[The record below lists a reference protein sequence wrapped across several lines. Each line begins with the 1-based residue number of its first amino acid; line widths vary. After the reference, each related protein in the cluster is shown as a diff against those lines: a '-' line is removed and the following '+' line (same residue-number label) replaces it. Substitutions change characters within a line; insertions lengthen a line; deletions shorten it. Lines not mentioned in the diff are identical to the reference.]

1 MYLKINGW
9 LCIVFVTGCS
19 KIYIFGEMEG
29 WYCVMNMWLNM
40 LTTTGLGAI
49 IGGYTN
55 HLAIKMLFRPHRP
68 IYIGKFRVPFTPGLI
83 PKRRDELAVQLGKMV
98 VDHLLTP
105 EGIGKKL
112 TDENFQKELIQWGQ
126 VEIDKILVNEQSLRE
141 VLEKWGLEH
150 VEGKTI
156 QKIESM
162 IVEKIDTFLSQYY
175 TYTWEQALP
184 SSVHE
189 KVEQMIPNVAS
200 FILERGKSFFESEE
214 GKERLAKMIDD
225 FFASRG
231 TLLNLVGMF
240 LGNVS
245 LVDRL
250 QPEVIKFL
258 GQEGT
263 KQLLSDVLQ
272 KEWEKLK
279 GREVKELDSFIE
291 KETIVKSILSTVKI
305 EETVRGFFNQSVQK
319 VCEPVR
325 EKVVQTMIP
334 SLVKKGLAWGTNN
347 TEQIL
352 KNLHLAEIVQQEV
365 STFSTERLEDLVLSI
380 TKSEL
385 KMITYLGAL
394 LGGTIGLIQG
404 IVLLFLM

>member
-1 MYLKINGW
+1 MI
-9 LCIVFVTGCS
+9 
-19 KIYIFGEMEG
+19 
-29 WYCVMNMWLNM
+29 VMNIWLNM
-40 LTTTGLGAI
+40 LITTGLGAI

-68 IYIGKFRVPFTPGLI
+68 IYIGKFQVPFTPGLI

-112 TDENFQKELIQWGQ
+112 TNKEFQTSLIRWTQ
-126 VEIDKILVNEQSLRE
+126 VEVDKVITNEQSLRDM
-141 VLEKWGLEH
+141 LEKWNLEH
-150 VEGKTI
+150 VEEEAIG
-156 QKIESM
+156 KIEHV
-162 IVEKIDTFLSQYY
+162 ITEKIHAFLAEYY

-184 SSVHE
+184 HSVHE
-189 KVEQMIPNVAS
+189 KVENAIPNVAS
-200 FILERGKSFFESEE
+200 FILKRGISFLESEE
-214 GKERLAKMIDD
+214 GKERLSKMIDD

-231 TLLNLVGMF
+231 TMLNLVGMF

-245 LVDRL
+245 LVDRV

-258 GQEGT
+258 GQDGT
-263 KQLLSDVLQ
+263 ERLLTDVLQ

-279 GREVKELDSFIE
+279 GRDVKELEMFVE
-291 KETIVKSILSTVKI
+291 KEMIVNSILSAVKV
-305 EETVRGFFNQSVQK
+305 EETVSRFLNQSVQQ

-325 EKVVQTMIP
+325 ETIVEKVVP
-334 SLVKKGLAWGTNN
+334 SVVEKGLKWGTENVGS
-347 TEQIL
+347 IL
-352 KNLHLAEIVQQEV
+352 GNLQLAEIVQQEV

-380 TKSEL
+380 TKNEL

-394 LGGTIGLIQG
+394 LGGTIGFIQG
-404 IVLLFLM
+404 LLLLFLK

>member
-1 MYLKINGW
+1 MI
-9 LCIVFVTGCS
+9 
-19 KIYIFGEMEG
+19 M
-29 WYCVMNMWLNM
+29 MNIWLNM
-40 LTTTGLGAI
+40 LITTGLGAI

-68 IYIGKFRVPFTPGLI
+68 IYIGKFQVPFTPGLI

-112 TDENFQKELIQWGQ
+112 TNKDFQTSLIRWTQ
-126 VEIDKILVNEQSLRE
+126 VEVDKVITNEQSLRDM
-141 VLEKWGLEH
+141 LEKWNLEH
-150 VEGKTI
+150 VEEEAIG
-156 QKIESM
+156 KIEHV
-162 IVEKIDTFLSQYY
+162 ITEKIHAFLAEYY

-184 SSVHE
+184 HSIHE
-189 KVEQMIPNVAS
+189 KVENAIPNVAS
-200 FILERGKSFFESEE
+200 FILKRGISFLESEE
-214 GKERLAKMIDD
+214 GKERLSKMIDD

-245 LVDRL
+245 LVDRV

-258 GQEGT
+258 GQDGT
-263 KQLLSDVLQ
+263 ERLLTDVLQ

-279 GREVKELDSFIE
+279 GRDVKELETFVE
-291 KETIVKSILSTVKI
+291 KEMIVNSILSAVKV
-305 EETVRGFFNQSVQK
+305 EETVSRFLNQSVQQ

-325 EKVVQTMIP
+325 ETIVEKVVP
-334 SLVKKGLAWGTNN
+334 SAVEKGLKWGTENVGS
-347 TEQIL
+347 IL
-352 KNLHLAEIVQQEV
+352 GNLQLAEIVQQEV

-380 TKSEL
+380 TKNEL

-394 LGGTIGLIQG
+394 LGGTIGFIQG
-404 IVLLFLM
+404 LLLLFLK

>member
-1 MYLKINGW
+1 MI
-9 LCIVFVTGCS
+9 
-19 KIYIFGEMEG
+19 
-29 WYCVMNMWLNM
+29 VMNIWLNM
-40 LTTTGLGAI
+40 LITTGLGAI

-68 IYIGKFRVPFTPGLI
+68 IYIGKFQVPFTPGLI

-112 TDENFQKELIQWGQ
+112 TNKEFQTSLIRWTQ
-126 VEIDKILVNEQSLRE
+126 VEVDKVITNEQSLRDM
-141 VLEKWGLEH
+141 LEKWNLEH
-150 VEGKTI
+150 VEEEAT
-156 QKIESM
+156 QKIEHV
-162 IVEKIDTFLSQYY
+162 ITEKIHAFLAEYY

-184 SSVHE
+184 HSVHE
-189 KVEQMIPNVAS
+189 KVENAIPNVSA
-200 FILERGKSFFESEE
+200 FILDRGIRFFESEE
-214 GKERLAKMIDD
+214 GKGRLSKMIDD

-245 LVDRL
+245 LVDRV

-258 GQEGT
+258 GQDGT
-263 KQLLSDVLQ
+263 KKLLTDVLQ

-279 GREVKELDSFIE
+279 GRDVKELETFVE
-291 KETIVKSILSTVKI
+291 KEMIVKSILSAVKV
-305 EETVRGFFNQSVQK
+305 EETVSKFLNQSVQQ

-325 EKVVQTMIP
+325 ETIIEKIVP
-334 SLVKKGLAWGTNN
+334 SAVTKGLKWGTENV
-347 TEQIL
+347 ESIL
-352 KNLHLAEIVQQEV
+352 NNLHLAEIVQQEV

-380 TKSEL
+380 TKNEL

-394 LGGTIGLIQG
+394 LGGMIGLVQG
-404 IVLLFLM
+404 VLLLFLR

>member
-1 MYLKINGW
+1 
-9 LCIVFVTGCS
+9 
-19 KIYIFGEMEG
+19 
-29 WYCVMNMWLNM
+29 MNIWLNM
-40 LTTTGLGAI
+40 LTTTGLGAV

-68 IYIGKFRVPFTPGLI
+68 IYIGKFQVPFTPGLI

-112 TDENFQKELIQWGQ
+112 ANKEFQQELIRWAQ
-126 VEIDKILVNEQSLRE
+126 VEVDKVITNEQSLRD
-141 VLEKWGLEH
+141 VLEKWNLTH
-150 VEGKTI
+150 VEKEAT
-156 QKIESM
+156 QKIESV
-162 IVEKIDTFLSQYY
+162 IAEKIHAFLAEYY

-189 KVEQMIPNVAS
+189 KVEEAIPNVAS

-214 GKERLAKMIDD
+214 GKARLTKMIDD

-240 LGNVS
+240 LGNIS
-245 LVDRL
+245 LVDRV

-258 GQEGT
+258 EQEGT
-263 KQLLSDVLQ
+263 KQLLSDILQ
-272 KEWEKLK
+272 KEWKKLK
-279 GREVKELDSFIE
+279 GREVKELEVFVE
-291 KETIVKSILSTVKI
+291 KETIVNSVVSVVKV
-305 EETVRGFFNQSVQK
+305 EETVSRFLNQSVQH

-325 EKVVQTMIP
+325 ETIVEQAIP
-334 SLVKKGLAWGTNN
+334 SLVQKGLEWGTKNV
-347 TEQIL
+347 ESIL
-352 KNLHLAEIVQQEV
+352 KNLRLAEIVQQEV
-365 STFSTERLEDLVLSI
+365 ATFSTERLEDLVLSI

-394 LGGTIGLIQG
+394 LGGAIGLFQG
-404 IVLLFLM
+404 LLLLFFM

>member
-1 MYLKINGW
+1 MCIYLEKWKVG
-9 LCIVFVTGCS
+9 S
-19 KIYIFGEMEG
+19 
-29 WYCVMNMWLNM
+29 VMNMWLNM
-40 LTTTGLGAI
+40 LTTTGLGAV

-112 TDENFQKELIQWGQ
+112 TDEKFQQELIQWAQ

-141 VLEKWGLEH
+141 VLEKWDLEH
-150 VEGKTI
+150 VEGETI
-156 QKIESM
+156 KKIESM
-162 IVEKIDTFLSQYY
+162 IVEKIDTFLSQYD

-184 SSVHE
+184 RSVHE
-189 KVEQMIPNVAS
+189 KVDHMIPNVAS
-200 FILERGKSFFESEE
+200 FILERGISFFESEE

-245 LVDRL
+245 LVDHL

-279 GREVKELDSFIE
+279 GREVKELESFIE
-291 KETIVKSILSTVKI
+291 KETVVKSILSTIKI
-305 EETVRGFFNQSVQK
+305 EETVRGFFNQSIQK
-319 VCEPVR
+319 VCEPAR
-325 EKVVQTMIP
+325 ERVVQTMIP
-334 SLVKKGLAWGTNN
+334 SVVKKGLAWGINN

-352 KNLHLAEIVQQEV
+352 KNFRLAEIVQQEV
-365 STFSTERLEDLVLSI
+365 ATFSTERLEDLVLSI

-394 LGGTIGLIQG
+394 LGGTIGLVQG
-404 IVLLFLM
+404 VLLLLLM

>member
-1 MYLKINGW
+1 
-9 LCIVFVTGCS
+9 
-19 KIYIFGEMEG
+19 MEG

-112 TDENFQKELIQWGQ
+112 TDENFQQELIQWGQ

>member
-1 MYLKINGW
+1 MI
-9 LCIVFVTGCS
+9 
-19 KIYIFGEMEG
+19 
-29 WYCVMNMWLNM
+29 VMNIWLSM

-49 IGGYTN
+49 IGGFTN

-68 IYIGKFRVPFTPGLI
+68 IYIGKFQVPFTPGLI

-98 VDHLLTP
+98 VEHLLTP

-112 TDENFQKELIQWGQ
+112 TNEEFQKGLIHWAQ
-126 VEIDKILVNEQSLRE
+126 VEVDKVIMNEQSLRHM
-141 VLEKWGLEH
+141 LEKWNIAH
-150 VEGKTI
+150 VEKEATE
-156 QKIESM
+156 KIEQV
-162 IVEKIDTFLSQYY
+162 ITEKIQVFLEEYY

-184 SSVHE
+184 HSVHE
-189 KVEQMIPNVAS
+189 KIESAIPNVSA
-200 FILERGKSFFESEE
+200 FILERGISFFESEE
-214 GKERLAKMIDD
+214 GKARLSKMIDD

-245 LVDRL
+245 VVDRV

-258 GQEGT
+258 GQDGT
-263 KQLLSDVLQ
+263 KQLLTDVLQ

-279 GREVKELDSFIE
+279 GRDVKELETFVE
-291 KETIVKSILSTVKI
+291 KEMIVNSILSAVNV
-305 EETVRGFFNQSVQK
+305 EETVSKFLNQSVQQ

-325 EKVVQTMIP
+325 ETIMEKVVP
-334 SLVKKGLAWGTNN
+334 SAVTKGLKWGAENVAS
-347 TEQIL
+347 IL
-352 KNLHLAEIVQQEV
+352 NNLHLAEIVQQEV

-380 TKSEL
+380 TKNEL

-394 LGGTIGLIQG
+394 LGGMIG
-404 IVLLFLM
+404 IVQGLLLLFLK

>member
-1 MYLKINGW
+1 MI
-9 LCIVFVTGCS
+9 
-19 KIYIFGEMEG
+19 
-29 WYCVMNMWLNM
+29 VMNIWLNM
-40 LTTTGLGAI
+40 LITTGLGAI

-68 IYIGKFRVPFTPGLI
+68 IYIGKFQVPFTPGLI

-112 TDENFQKELIQWGQ
+112 TNKEFQTSLIRWTQ
-126 VEIDKILVNEQSLRE
+126 VEVDKVITNEQSLRDM
-141 VLEKWGLEH
+141 LEKWNLEH
-150 VEGKTI
+150 VEEEAIG
-156 QKIESM
+156 KIEHV
-162 IVEKIDTFLSQYY
+162 ITEKIHAFLAEYY

-184 SSVHE
+184 HSVHE
-189 KVEQMIPNVAS
+189 KVENAIPNVAS
-200 FILERGKSFFESEE
+200 FILKSGISFLESEE
-214 GKERLAKMIDD
+214 GKEHLSKMIDD

-245 LVDRL
+245 LVDRV

-258 GQEGT
+258 GQDGT
-263 KQLLSDVLQ
+263 ERLLTDVLQ

-279 GREVKELDSFIE
+279 GRDVKELETFVE
-291 KETIVKSILSTVKI
+291 KEMIVNSILSAVKV
-305 EETVRGFFNQSVQK
+305 EETVSRFLNQSVQQ

-325 EKVVQTMIP
+325 ETIVEKVVP
-334 SLVKKGLAWGTNN
+334 SVVEKGLKWGTENVGS
-347 TEQIL
+347 IL
-352 KNLHLAEIVQQEV
+352 GNLQLAEIVQQEV

-380 TKSEL
+380 TKNEL

-394 LGGTIGLIQG
+394 LGGTIGFIQG
-404 IVLLFLM
+404 LLLLFLK

>member
-1 MYLKINGW
+1 MI
-9 LCIVFVTGCS
+9 
-19 KIYIFGEMEG
+19 
-29 WYCVMNMWLNM
+29 VMNIWLNM
-40 LTTTGLGAI
+40 LITTGLGAI

-68 IYIGKFRVPFTPGLI
+68 IYIGKFQVPFTPGLI

-112 TDENFQKELIQWGQ
+112 TNKEFQTSLIRWTQ
-126 VEIDKILVNEQSLRE
+126 VEVDKVITNEQSLRDM
-141 VLEKWGLEH
+141 LEKWNLEH
-150 VEGKTI
+150 VEEEAIG
-156 QKIESM
+156 KIEHV
-162 IVEKIDTFLSQYY
+162 ITEKIHAFLAEYY

-184 SSVHE
+184 HSVHE
-189 KVEQMIPNVAS
+189 KIENTIPNVAS
-200 FILERGKSFFESEE
+200 FILKRGISFFESEE
-214 GKERLAKMIDD
+214 GKARLSKMIDD

-245 LVDRL
+245 LVDRV

-258 GQEGT
+258 GQDGT
-263 KQLLSDVLQ
+263 ERLLTDVLQ

-279 GREVKELDSFIE
+279 ERDVKELETFVE
-291 KETIVKSILSTVKI
+291 KEMIVNSILSAVKV
-305 EETVRGFFNQSVQK
+305 EETVSRFLNQSVQQ

-325 EKVVQTMIP
+325 ETIIEKVVP
-334 SLVKKGLAWGTNN
+334 SAVEKGLKWGTENVGS
-347 TEQIL
+347 IL
-352 KNLHLAEIVQQEV
+352 GNLQLAEIVQQEV

-380 TKSEL
+380 TKNEL

-394 LGGTIGLIQG
+394 LGGTIGFIQG
-404 IVLLFLM
+404 LLLLFLK

>member
-1 MYLKINGW
+1 MNIW
-9 LCIVFVTGCS
+9 LS
-19 KIYIFGEMEG
+19 
-29 WYCVMNMWLNM
+29 M

-49 IGGYTN
+49 IGGFTN

-68 IYIGKFRVPFTPGLI
+68 MYIGKFQVPFTPGLI

-98 VDHLLTP
+98 VEHLLTP

-112 TDENFQKELIQWGQ
+112 TNEEFQKGLIHWAQ
-126 VEIDKILVNEQSLRE
+126 VEVDKVITNEQSLRHM
-141 VLEKWGLEH
+141 LEKWDVAH
-150 VEGKTI
+150 VEKEATE
-156 QKIESM
+156 KIEQV
-162 IVEKIDTFLSQYY
+162 IIEKIQAFLEDYY

-184 SSVHE
+184 HSVHE
-189 KVEQMIPNVAS
+189 KIENAIPNVSA
-200 FILERGKSFFESEE
+200 FILKRAIHFFESEE
-214 GKERLAKMIDD
+214 GKSRLSKMIDD

-245 LVDRL
+245 VVDRV

-258 GQEGT
+258 GQDGT
-263 KQLLSDVLQ
+263 KQLLTEVLQ

-279 GREVKELDSFIE
+279 GRDVKEVETFVE
-291 KETIVKSILSTVKI
+291 KEMIVSSILSAVKV
-305 EETVRGFFNQSVQK
+305 EETVSKFLNQSMQQ

-325 EKVVQTMIP
+325 ETIMEKVVP
-334 SLVKKGLAWGTNN
+334 SAVTKGLKWGAENVAS
-347 TEQIL
+347 IL
-352 KNLHLAEIVQQEV
+352 NNLHLAEIVQQEV

-380 TKSEL
+380 TKNEL

-394 LGGTIGLIQG
+394 LGGMIG
-404 IVLLFLM
+404 IVQGLLLLFLK

>member
-1 MYLKINGW
+1 
-9 LCIVFVTGCS
+9 
-19 KIYIFGEMEG
+19 
-29 WYCVMNMWLNM
+29 MNIWLNM

-68 IYIGKFRVPFTPGLI
+68 IYIGKFQVPFTPGLI

-98 VDHLLTP
+98 VEHLLTP

-112 TDENFQKELIQWGQ
+112 TNEEFQKGLIHWAQ
-126 VEIDKILVNEQSLRE
+126 VEVDKVITNEQSLRHM
-141 VLEKWGLEH
+141 LEKWNVAHVEEEATRKIEH
-150 VEGKTI
+150 VIT
-156 QKIESM
+156 
-162 IVEKIDTFLSQYY
+162 EKIHAFLAEYY

-184 SSVHE
+184 HSVNE
-189 KVEQMIPNVAS
+189 KVENAIPNVSA
-200 FILERGKSFFESEE
+200 FILERGISFFESEE
-214 GKERLAKMIDD
+214 GKVRLSKMIDD

-245 LVDRL
+245 VVDRV

-258 GQEGT
+258 GQDGT
-263 KQLLSDVLQ
+263 KQLLTDVLQ

-279 GREVKELDSFIE
+279 GRDVKELEAFVE
-291 KETIVKSILSTVKI
+291 KEMIVSSVLSAVKV
-305 EETVRGFFNQSVQK
+305 EETVSKFLNQSVQQ

-325 EKVVQTMIP
+325 ETIIEKVVP
-334 SLVKKGLAWGTNN
+334 SAVKKGLKWGTENV
-347 TEQIL
+347 ESIL
-352 KNLHLAEIVQQEV
+352 NNLHLAEIVQQEV

-380 TKSEL
+380 TKNEL

-394 LGGTIGLIQG
+394 LGGMIGLVQG
-404 IVLLFLM
+404 LLLLFLR

>member
-1 MYLKINGW
+1 
-9 LCIVFVTGCS
+9 
-19 KIYIFGEMEG
+19 
-29 WYCVMNMWLNM
+29 MNIWLNM
-40 LTTTGLGAI
+40 LITTGLGAI

-68 IYIGKFRVPFTPGLI
+68 IYIGKFQVPFTPGLI

-112 TDENFQKELIQWGQ
+112 TNKEFQTSLIRWTQ
-126 VEIDKILVNEQSLRE
+126 VEVDKVITNEQSLRDM
-141 VLEKWGLEH
+141 LEKWNLEH
-150 VEGKTI
+150 VEEEAIG
-156 QKIESM
+156 KIEHV
-162 IVEKIDTFLSQYY
+162 ITEKIHAFLAEYY

-184 SSVHE
+184 HSVHE
-189 KVEQMIPNVAS
+189 KVENAIPNVAS
-200 FILERGKSFFESEE
+200 FILKRGISFLESEE
-214 GKERLAKMIDD
+214 GKERLSKMIDD

-245 LVDRL
+245 LVDRV

-258 GQEGT
+258 GQDGT
-263 KQLLSDVLQ
+263 ERLLTDVLQ

-279 GREVKELDSFIE
+279 GRDVKELETFVE
-291 KETIVKSILSTVKI
+291 KEMIVNSILSAVKV
-305 EETVRGFFNQSVQK
+305 EETVSRFLNQSVQQ

-325 EKVVQTMIP
+325 ETIVEKVVP
-334 SLVKKGLAWGTNN
+334 SVVEKGLKWGTENVGS
-347 TEQIL
+347 IL
-352 KNLHLAEIVQQEV
+352 GNLQLAEIVQQEV
-365 STFSTERLEDLVLSI
+365 STFSTKRLEDLVLSI
-380 TKSEL
+380 TKNEL

-394 LGGTIGLIQG
+394 LGGTIGFIQG
-404 IVLLFLM
+404 LLLLFLK

>member
-1 MYLKINGW
+1 MI
-9 LCIVFVTGCS
+9 
-19 KIYIFGEMEG
+19 M
-29 WYCVMNMWLNM
+29 MNIWLNM

-68 IYIGKFRVPFTPGLI
+68 IYVGKFQVPFTPGLI

-98 VDHLLTP
+98 VEHLLTP

-112 TDENFQKELIQWGQ
+112 TNEEFQASLIRWAQ
-126 VEIDKILVNEQSLRE
+126 VEVDQAITNEQSLRHM
-141 VLEKWGLEH
+141 LEKWNLAH
-150 VEGKTI
+150 VEEEAT
-156 QKIESM
+156 QKIEHV
-162 IVEKIDTFLSQYY
+162 ITEKIQAFLAEYY

-184 SSVHE
+184 HSIHE
-189 KVEQMIPNVAS
+189 KVENAIPNVSA
-200 FILERGKSFFESEE
+200 FILDRGIRFFESEE
-214 GKERLAKMIDD
+214 GKGRLSKMIDD

-245 LVDRL
+245 LVDRV

-258 GQEGT
+258 GQDGT
-263 KQLLSDVLQ
+263 KKLLTDVLQ

-279 GREVKELDSFIE
+279 GRDVKELETFVE
-291 KETIVKSILSTVKI
+291 KEMIVKSILSAVKV
-305 EETVRGFFNQSVQK
+305 EETVSKFLNQSVQQ

-325 EKVVQTMIP
+325 ETIIEKIVPSVVT
-334 SLVKKGLAWGTNN
+334 KGLKWGTENV
-347 TEQIL
+347 ESIL

-380 TKSEL
+380 TKNEL

-394 LGGTIGLIQG
+394 LGGMIGLVQG
-404 IVLLFLM
+404 VLLLFLR

>member
-1 MYLKINGW
+1 
-9 LCIVFVTGCS
+9 
-19 KIYIFGEMEG
+19 
-29 WYCVMNMWLNM
+29 MNMWLNM
-40 LTTTGLGAI
+40 LTTTGLGAV

-68 IYIGKFRVPFTPGLI
+68 IYIGKFQVPFTPGLI

-112 TDENFQKELIQWGQ
+112 TDETFQQELIQWAQ
-126 VEIDKILVNEQSLRE
+126 IEIDKVLVNEQSLRD

-150 VEGKTI
+150 VEAKTV

-162 IVEKIDTFLSQYY
+162 IVEKIEAFLSQYD

-189 KVEQMIPNVAS
+189 KVEQMIPQIAS
-200 FILERGKSFFESEE
+200 FIVERGISFFESEE
-214 GKERLAKMIDD
+214 GKARLAKMIDD

-231 TLLNLVGMF
+231 TLLNMIGMF

-258 GQEGT
+258 KQEGT
-263 KQLLSDVLQ
+263 KQLLSDVLK

-279 GREVKELDSFIE
+279 GREVKELESFIE
-291 KETIVKSILSTVKI
+291 KDTVVKSIVSTIKI
-305 EETVRGFFNQSVQK
+305 EETVSGFFNQSIQK

-325 EKVVQTMIP
+325 ETIVQTMIP
-334 SLVKKGLAWGTNN
+334 SVVKQALAWGTNN

-352 KNLHLAEIVQQEV
+352 KNLRLAEIVQQEV

-394 LGGTIGLIQG
+394 LGGTIGLMQG
-404 IVLLFLM
+404 ILLLFFM

>member
-1 MYLKINGW
+1 MNIW
-9 LCIVFVTGCS
+9 LS
-19 KIYIFGEMEG
+19 
-29 WYCVMNMWLNM
+29 M

-49 IGGYTN
+49 IGGFTN

-68 IYIGKFRVPFTPGLI
+68 MYIGKLQVPFTPGLI

-98 VDHLLTP
+98 VEHLLTP

-112 TDENFQKELIQWGQ
+112 TNEEFQKGLIHWAQ
-126 VEIDKILVNEQSLRE
+126 VEVDKVITNEQSLRHM
-141 VLEKWGLEH
+141 LEKWDVAH
-150 VEGKTI
+150 VEKEATE
-156 QKIESM
+156 KIEQV
-162 IVEKIDTFLSQYY
+162 ITEKIQAFLEEYY

-184 SSVHE
+184 HSVHE
-189 KVEQMIPNVAS
+189 KIENAIPNVSA
-200 FILERGKSFFESEE
+200 FILKRAIHFFESEE
-214 GKERLAKMIDD
+214 GKSRLSKMIDD

-245 LVDRL
+245 VVDRV

-258 GQEGT
+258 GQDGT
-263 KQLLSDVLQ
+263 KQLLTEVLQ

-279 GREVKELDSFIE
+279 GRDVKELETFVE
-291 KETIVKSILSTVKI
+291 KEMIVSSILSAVKV
-305 EETVRGFFNQSVQK
+305 EETVSKFLNQSVQQ

-325 EKVVQTMIP
+325 ETIMKKVVP
-334 SLVKKGLAWGTNN
+334 SAVTKGLKWGAENVAS
-347 TEQIL
+347 IL
-352 KNLHLAEIVQQEV
+352 NNLHLAEIVQQEV

-380 TKSEL
+380 TKNEL

-394 LGGTIGLIQG
+394 LGGMIG
-404 IVLLFLM
+404 IVQGLLLLFLK

>member
-1 MYLKINGW
+1 
-9 LCIVFVTGCS
+9 
-19 KIYIFGEMEG
+19 
-29 WYCVMNMWLNM
+29 MNIWLNM

-68 IYIGKFRVPFTPGLI
+68 IYIGKFQVPFTPGLI
-83 PKRRDELAVQLGKMV
+83 PKRRDELAVQLGNMV
-98 VDHLLTP
+98 VEHLLTP

-112 TDENFQKELIQWGQ
+112 TNEEFQKGLIHWAQME
-126 VEIDKILVNEQSLRE
+126 VDKVITNEQSLRHM
-141 VLEKWGLEH
+141 LEKWNVAHVEEEATRKIEH
-150 VEGKTI
+150 VIT
-156 QKIESM
+156 
-162 IVEKIDTFLSQYY
+162 EKIHAFLAEYY

-184 SSVHE
+184 HSVNE
-189 KVEQMIPNVAS
+189 KVENAIPNVSA
-200 FILERGKSFFESEE
+200 FILERGISFFESEE
-214 GKERLAKMIDD
+214 GKGRLSKMIDD

-245 LVDRL
+245 VVDRV

-258 GQEGT
+258 GQDGT
-263 KQLLSDVLQ
+263 KQLLTDVLQ

-279 GREVKELDSFIE
+279 GRDVKELEAFVE
-291 KETIVKSILSTVKI
+291 KEMIVSSVLSAVKV
-305 EETVRGFFNQSVQK
+305 EETVSKFLNQSVQQ

-325 EKVVQTMIP
+325 ETIIEKVVP
-334 SLVKKGLAWGTNN
+334 SAVKKGLKWGTENV
-347 TEQIL
+347 ESIL
-352 KNLHLAEIVQQEV
+352 NNLHLAEIVQQEV

-380 TKSEL
+380 TKNEL

-394 LGGTIGLIQG
+394 LGGMIGLVQG
-404 IVLLFLM
+404 LLLLFLR

>member
-1 MYLKINGW
+1 
-9 LCIVFVTGCS
+9 
-19 KIYIFGEMEG
+19 MEG

>member
-1 MYLKINGW
+1 
-9 LCIVFVTGCS
+9 
-19 KIYIFGEMEG
+19 
-29 WYCVMNMWLNM
+29 MNIWLNM
-40 LTTTGLGAI
+40 LITTGLGAI

-68 IYIGKFRVPFTPGLI
+68 IYIGKFQVPFTPGLI

-112 TDENFQKELIQWGQ
+112 TNKEFQTSLIRWTQ
-126 VEIDKILVNEQSLRE
+126 VEVDKVITNEQSLRDM
-141 VLEKWGLEH
+141 LEKWNLEH
-150 VEGKTI
+150 VEEEAIG
-156 QKIESM
+156 KIEH
-162 IVEKIDTFLSQYY
+162 VLTEKIHAFLAEYY

-184 SSVHE
+184 HSVHE
-189 KVEQMIPNVAS
+189 KVENAIPNVAS
-200 FILERGKSFFESEE
+200 FILKRGISFLESEE
-214 GKERLAKMIDD
+214 GKERLSKMIDD

-245 LVDRL
+245 LVDRV

-258 GQEGT
+258 GQDGT
-263 KQLLSDVLQ
+263 ERLLTDVLQ

-279 GREVKELDSFIE
+279 GRDVKELEMFVE
-291 KETIVKSILSTVKI
+291 KEMIVNSILSAVKV
-305 EETVRGFFNQSVQK
+305 EETVSRFLNQSVQQ

-325 EKVVQTMIP
+325 ETIVEKVVP
-334 SLVKKGLAWGTNN
+334 SVVEKGLKWGTENVGS
-347 TEQIL
+347 IL
-352 KNLHLAEIVQQEV
+352 GNLQLAEIVQQEV

-380 TKSEL
+380 TKNEL

-394 LGGTIGLIQG
+394 LGGTIGFIQG
-404 IVLLFLM
+404 LLLLFLK